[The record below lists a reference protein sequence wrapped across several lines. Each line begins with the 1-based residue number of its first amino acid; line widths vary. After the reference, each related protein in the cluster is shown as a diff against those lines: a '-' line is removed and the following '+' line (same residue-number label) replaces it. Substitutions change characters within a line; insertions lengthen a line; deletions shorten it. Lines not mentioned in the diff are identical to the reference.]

1 MPLERS
7 GTYYASRQLI
17 KKVIYMPMTTRELL
31 ARLIKCEAGGEGDDG
46 MRAVSSVIT
55 NRTNVPNGEFA
66 RVSEGGNFRNIIE
79 EAGQFTCLKTSVNG
93 EYNPQ
98 NIWNMEPE
106 QIHYDIADWALANNT
121 LNAVLDSLF
130 YFNPYNPQ
138 CPPYFPA
145 GEVGVIYNRI
155 NNHCF
160 YTPTA
165 NYAKT

>member
-17 KKVIYMPMTTRELL
+17 KKVIYLPMTTRELL